1 MGGRTQDV
9 WVFRIVHPE
18 TGKPVQGVP
27 VTVLDATGNPAGY
40 WVSAADGTVAIP
52 RRDVRKLRLRVGLRS
67 EDPIELATAT
77 LGDDPTPLAAPVQLP
92 PAAAAAEGAAPARDP
107 VSGGAPAGAS
117 GPAGPPS
124 RPGDQPEVPGHVLYF
139 QRLAMFGEGAAEPAD
154 VSGAARGAAADF
166 FALPGEG
173 PAEMR
178 YGVLIEVE
186 QYWQSLGV
194 LWGELLYSVTLT
206 PGDEARLVV
215 LDGRWRRETDGRER
229 PLQILARMVG
239 SSMLGDLVTALR
251 PELQLDPFTLTEP
264 RLDRAALDTV
274 ELLRDRTE
282 RMSQAL
288 RRRPLGVVDAPADAP
303 ATGAVRTVRNTT
315 RDRLV
320 TFHFFEPLERFKVV
334 ARTPRVR
341 PVIFV
346 PFRLPQVATADVVRR
361 FGYVFRRTLLDRGLL
376 PDLERV
382 LGADESGARA
392 ALAGRLLEHIQAN
405 LLYYST
411 AIITA
416 GDPAARHAALAKLR
430 DPAGRPLTEVAENTV
445 VGRVGNAVA
454 LPLRSAAALPPAW
467 RDALA
472 AYEARPPR
480 VGDSFTVTI
489 PHPGVWVSAQPHAP
503 LQQQQQADAADAAG

>member
-67 EDPIELATAT
+67 EDQIEPATAT

-229 PLQILARMVG
+229 PLRAH
-239 SSMLGDLVTALR
+239 
-251 PELQLDPFTLTEP
+251 EP
-264 RLDRAALDTV
+264 GAA
-274 ELLRDRTE
+274 
-282 RMSQAL
+282 A
-288 RRRPLGVVDAPADAP
+288 
-303 ATGAVRTVRNTT
+303 
-315 RDRLV
+315 
-320 TFHFFEPLERFKVV
+320 
-334 ARTPRVR
+334 
-341 PVIFV
+341 
-346 PFRLPQVATADVVRR
+346 
-361 FGYVFRRTLLDRGLL
+361 
-376 PDLERV
+376 
-382 LGADESGARA
+382 
-392 ALAGRLLEHIQAN
+392 
-405 LLYYST
+405 
-411 AIITA
+411 
-416 GDPAARHAALAKLR
+416 PAARGGGRPGRRARHGRGAHGAQHDARSARDVPLFRAPRALQGRGAHAPGPARDLR
-430 DPAGRPLTEVAENTV
+430 AVPAPAGGDRRR
-445 VGRVGNAVA
+445 G
-454 LPLRSAAALPPAW
+454 AA
-467 RDALA
+467 
-472 AYEARPPR
+472 
-480 VGDSFTVTI
+480 
-489 PHPGVWVSAQPHAP
+489 
-503 LQQQQQADAADAAG
+503 